1 VVVNQLV
8 DGDGRRWLR
17 LINQSVEHARE
28 GDMTSTSIPRTSAGH
43 RAGTVSLWAGQAL
56 LAAVFAGAGLTKLA
70 GDPAM
75 VEMFADVGAG
85 QWLRILVGACEV
97 AGAVGVLVPRLA
109 VAAASGLA
117 LLMVGA
123 TVTNLAVLQASP
135 VPSAALLVLAV
146 LVAWGRRRATQRS

>member
-1 VVVNQLV
+1 
-8 DGDGRRWLR
+8 
-17 LINQSVEHARE
+17 
-28 GDMTSTSIPRTSAGH
+28 MTSTSFPRTSAGG
-43 RAGTVSLWAGQAL
+43 RAGTVTLWAGQAL

-75 VEMFADVGAG
+75 VQMFTDVGAG
-85 QWLRILVGACEV
+85 QWLRILVGVCEV

-146 LVAWGRRRATQRS
+146 LVAWGRRTTTQRS

>member
-1 VVVNQLV
+1 
-8 DGDGRRWLR
+8 
-17 LINQSVEHARE
+17 
-28 GDMTSTSIPRTSAGH
+28 MTSTSFPRTSAGG
-43 RAGTVSLWAGQAL
+43 RAGTVTLWAGQAL

-75 VEMFADVGAG
+75 VQMFTDVGAG
-85 QWLRILVGACEV
+85 QWLRILVGVCEV

-117 LLMVGA
+117 LLMIGA

-146 LVAWGRRRATQRS
+146 LVAWGRRTTTQRS

>member
-1 VVVNQLV
+1 
-8 DGDGRRWLR
+8 
-17 LINQSVEHARE
+17 
-28 GDMTSTSIPRTSAGH
+28 MTSTSIPGTSAGR
-43 RAGTVSLWAGQAL
+43 RAGTVALWAGQAV
-56 LAAVFAGAGLTKLA
+56 LAAVFAGAGLAKLA

-75 VEMFADVGAG
+75 VEMFADVGIG
-85 QWLRILVGACEV
+85 QWLRILVGTCEV

-146 LVAWGRRRATQRS
+146 LVAWGRRTTTQRS

>member
-1 VVVNQLV
+1 
-8 DGDGRRWLR
+8 
-17 LINQSVEHARE
+17 
-28 GDMTSTSIPRTSAGH
+28 MTTTSIPATPTGR
-43 RAGTVSLWAGQAL
+43 RAGTVALWAGQVL
-56 LAAVFAGAGLTKLA
+56 LAAVFAGAGLAKLA

-85 QWLRILVGACEV
+85 QWLRILVGSCEV

-117 LLMVGA
+117 LLMAGA

-146 LVAWGRRRATQRS
+146 LVAWGRRTAASRP